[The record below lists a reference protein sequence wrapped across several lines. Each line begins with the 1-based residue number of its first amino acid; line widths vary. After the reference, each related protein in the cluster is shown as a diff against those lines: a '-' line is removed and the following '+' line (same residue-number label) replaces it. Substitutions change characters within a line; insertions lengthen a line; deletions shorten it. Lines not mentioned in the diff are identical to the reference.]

1 MRHKTRIP
9 SSMKNLRGL
18 CGDPVK
24 VEDRPACP
32 ACPLLLLLPRRLL
45 PRLFCAHIREFINK
59 SQIGF
64 VTSPGLSECV
74 SCSPPKKHKLVTDQI
89 QIRS

>member
-64 VTSPGLSECV
+64 VTSPGLRMRFVFLRRNTSW
-74 SCSPPKKHKLVTDQI
+74 SL
-89 QIRS
+89 IRFRFGAK

>member
-9 SSMKNLRGL
+9 SSMKHLRGL

-24 VEDRPACP
+24 VEDRP

-64 VTSPGLSECV
+64 VTSPGLRMRFVFLRRNTSW
-74 SCSPPKKHKLVTDQI
+74 SL
-89 QIRS
+89 IRFRFGAK